1 MSLTAKER
9 FWKSSGRWKM
19 DGRAAT
25 GEPRRKEPLPT
36 ACKEVISGEEG
47 ASLPYR
53 ALEGS
58 EFGNGRCGEGWKWDV
73 RLKTAI

>member
-1 MSLTAKER
+1 
-9 FWKSSGRWKM
+9 M

-58 EFGNGRCGEGWKWDV
+58 EFGNGRCGEGWK
-73 RLKTAI
+73 